1 MPVTR
6 PAPRVEGVCIGWL
19 TAFVDR
25 DGVTFNEAVRF
36 WLAATGSTLST
47 PRGDHTEFATLVPFD
62 GDAYLRVQRVDVGG
76 GSHLDLH
83 VRQCR
88 GIRRE
93 PPLSRSSSIGRQWR
107 THRAFPTALPVET
120 EDGIAVAVSKA
131 PSSSSL
137 S

>member
-6 PAPRVEGVCIGWL
+6 LAPRVEGVCIGWL

-76 GSHLDLH
+76 GSHMDLH
-83 VRQCR
+83 VDNVEAFVGSHRCR
-88 GIRRE
+88 GVPALDGNGGPIG
-93 PPLSRSSSIGRQWR
+93 LSL
-107 THRAFPTALPVET
+107 LPYQSRPKT
-120 EDGIAVAVSKA
+120 G
-131 PSSSSL
+131 SL